1 MRYVLCFLLM
11 YCGVQS
17 ALATEISF
25 GKNGKINYDTESGT
39 FSFSNDGFVW
49 LKDAFSSATVNGI
62 ILDSKGYK
70 NRTYSKVPFK
80 DASGKGIKHIF
91 KHTDPDLPDL
101 EQHFFVFDNKDY
113 VLVALE
119 FSDTKKILT
128 SNHLIPIRGVL
139 QLKNQ
144 SEYQSL
150 LAPFDNDTF
159 ISFDSKKIKSVES
172 VESAEVGALYHEN
185 SKNGFVIGSVEQ
197 QVWKSGI
204 VSSKLS
210 DNQVNLEAI
219 VGFTQKDLNRD
230 DMPHGS
236 ISGSKISSAK
246 IFVGQFS
253 DWREGMNAFALQTK
267 ALQTRV
273 VHAWKEETPVAWNSW
288 GVMQTALN
296 YDKILKVTDF
306 FADSVKNLPTGQSVY
321 IDLDSYWDN
330 LLKGG
335 LEGDYSKLK
344 EFADYVKSKG
354 LKPGIYWAPFTD
366 WGFAGGGERRVEGSD
381 ATYGEAWTKVKS
393 GYHDIDGARAMDP
406 THPATQKRIA
416 LVISK
421 MKECGFE
428 MIKIDFLGHAAI
440 ESTQF
445 ADPNVST
452 GMQAYRVG
460 MDYLI
465 QQLDGKMLV
474 YAAISPSLATA
485 PYVHVRRIAC
495 DAFSSIKDT
504 RYTLN
509 STTYG
514 WWQTHL
520 YDYVDADHVVFKDAS
535 TEENIARFYSAL
547 VTGTVVFGDDFS
559 ISGKWNE
566 QTKKLFNQT
575 DIWSVIQD
583 GKAFVPLHTDE
594 YASPV
599 FIKKQKGEIYVALF
613 NYDENEKNISL
624 SNAWLGLDKNA
635 SYQLVDLMN
644 GSVLQLSDQIDISIS
659 GKNAKLVKLKKL

>member
-1 MRYVLCFLLM
+1 MMKYILCLLLM
-11 YCGVQS
+11 YISFQS
-17 ALATEISF
+17 VLATEISF
-25 GKNGKINYDTESGT
+25 GKNGKINYDTKQGT
-39 FSFSNDGFVW
+39 FSIANAQVIW
-49 LKDAFSSATVNGI
+49 LKDASSTAIVNGI
-62 ILDSKGYK
+62 VIDSKTYK
-70 NRTYSKVPFK
+70 NRTYTKIPFK
-80 DASGKGIKHIF
+80 DAFGKGMKHVF
-91 KHTDPDLPDL
+91 KHTDSDLPDL
-101 EQHFFVFDNKDY
+101 EQQFFVYDHKDY
-113 VLVALE
+113 VLISIEL
-119 FSDTKKILT
+119 SDKKKLLT
-128 SNHLIPIRGVL
+128 SNHLVPVKGII

-144 SEYQSL
+144 GDYQSL

-159 ISFDSKKIKSVES
+159 ISFESKPIQSVES
-172 VESAEVGALYHEN
+172 VESAEVGALYHEAT
-185 SKNGFVIGSVEQ
+185 KNGFVIGSVEQ

-204 VSSKLS
+204 ISSKLN
-210 DNQVNLEAI
+210 NQQINLEAI
-219 VGFTQKDLNRD
+219 VGFTKKELNRD

-246 IFVGQFS
+246 IFIGQFS
-253 DWREGMNAFALQTK
+253 DWREGINAFAMQTK
-267 ALQTRV
+267 ALQTRTI
-273 VHAWKEETPVAWNSW
+273 HAWKEETPVAWNSW
-288 GVMQTALN
+288 GVMQTDLS
-296 YDKILKVTDF
+296 YDKIIKVTDF

-335 LEGDYSKLK
+335 LEGDYTKLK

-366 WGFAGGGERRVEGSD
+366 WGFAGGGERKVEGSD

-445 ADPNVST
+445 ADAEIKT

-465 QQLDGKMLV
+465 EQLDGKMMV
-474 YAAISPSLATA
+474 YAAISPTLATA

-520 YDYVDADHVVFKDAS
+520 YDYVDADHVVFKNAS
-535 TEENIARFYSAL
+535 HEENIARFYSAII
-547 VTGTVVFGDDFS
+547 TGTVVFGDDFS
-559 ISGKWNE
+559 IYGKWHE
-566 QTKKLFNQT
+566 QTKQLVEQAE
-575 DIWSVIQD
+575 IWSVIQD
-583 GKAFVPLHTDE
+583 GKAFVPVQTNE
-594 YASPV
+594 YASSI
-599 FIKKQKGEIYVALF
+599 FIKKQKDEIFVAVF
-613 NYDENEKNISL
+613 NYDDIEKKINL
-624 SNAWLGLDKNA
+624 SNAWSDLDEKE
-635 SYQLVDLMN
+635 SYQLIDLMDQ
-644 GSVLQLSDQIDISIS
+644 SVLAFPEDISLS
-659 GKNAKLVKLKKL
+659 AKQAKLFKLKKI